1 MGDHDGSAAA
11 AGAMTA
17 GAAAPERYGRVT
29 ALLDATGTFF
39 ESARVAFPDARA
51 ADWARA
57 ARIDPGAVGPGG
69 TWRLDFRCFAIARP
83 GGRWVLVDAG
93 VGPADGPAAGWA
105 PVPGRLPEAL
115 ARARIA
121 PAEVD
126 TVVLTHLHEDHAG
139 WSVDAAG
146 EPLFPAA
153 RYVVQRAEVA
163 ALDPA
168 DPVRRWAVDP
178 LRATGQLHEVEGRH
192 RLGDGLTLL
201 PTPGHTPGHQSVL
214 VAAAGGRG
222 RGQGRDV
229 VVTGDVW
236 VHAVQLADPAVAYA
250 HERDPA
256 AARASR
262 VDLLARAVG
271 RGALLATAHL
281 TRAFVEPTADGSD
294 RACGTVERPSGEF
307 QEAAE
312 GEDEPSEADE
322 GGEVPVELR

>member
-1 MGDHDGSAAA
+1 MGDHGGSAAA
-11 AGAMTA
+11 TA
-17 GAAAPERYGRVT
+17 GAAAPERCGRVT

-39 ESARVAFPDARA
+39 RPAREAFPDARA
-51 ADWARA
+51 AHWAHA

-93 VGPADGPAAGWA
+93 VGPADGPAARWA

-121 PAEVD
+121 PADVD

-139 WSVDAAG
+139 WSVDATG

-178 LRATGQLHEVEGRH
+178 LRAAGQLHEVEGRH

-222 RGQGRDV
+222 RDV

-250 HERDPA
+250 HEVDPA

-281 TRAFVEPTADGSD
+281 TRAFVEPTADGT
-294 RACGTVERPSGEF
+294 GGEVERPSDQF

-312 GEDEPSEADE
+312 GEHEPAEGDE